1 MLNTT
6 RFYVYHWLRKDGT
19 PYYVG
24 KGQTNRATDKR
35 RRYIPSPDR
44 IKLIKVNLTEK
55 QAHDFEKSEISK
67 YGRKDLGTGILRNKT
82 EGGDGHVPGPETRLK
97 LSLALK
103 GKNKGN
109 PAWNKGLK
117 GVQKSNK
124 KGGNRPDLT
133 PEIRARMSEKVR
145 AYKLGKKMSDES
157 KKKISKANKGNKRPD
172 MIGNKLSSG
181 ARDNSA
187 FRTPEWRQM
196 LSERMKKRWANGLHT
211 HQRWANA

>member
-1 MLNTT
+1 MNMN
-6 RFYVYHWLRKDGT
+6 RFYVYHWLREDGT

-24 KGQTNRATDKR
+24 KGQTNRAFEKR
-35 RRYIPSPDR
+35 RKYRPPVDR
-44 IKLIKVNLTEK
+44 IKIIKNNLTEK
-55 QAHDFEKSEISK
+55 QAHKLEVSEILK

-103 GKNKGN
+103 GKNKGK

-117 GVQKSNK
+117 GIQKSNK

-133 PEIRARMSEKVR
+133 PEARKRIAEKVR
-145 AYKLGKKMSDES
+145 AYNLGKKLSEET
-157 KKKISKANKGNKRPD
+157 KNKISKANKGNKRPD

-181 ARDNSA
+181 PRDNSA
-187 FRTPEWRQM
+187 FRTPEYRKM
-196 LSERMKKRWANGLHT
+196 LSERLKKRWANGLHT